1 MTLIFC
7 PGFKFSIPTAAF
19 VPEGFGTTFTGALVV
34 VLNPFFV
41 APGLGVALLVVFG
54 DGVADFEF
62 DGIDFPSITV
72 TLIFCPGFK
81 FSMPTF
87 DEESVVFGLIVTFLL
102 EVGVGMGDAFGEGE
116 VFGAA
121 LSVGFGEA
129 AGFSVTEGLGDG
141 AGEGDF
147 VADGEGD
154 GAGEGFAVG
163 VGDALGLGVGVTEG
177 EGDGVGV
184 GVGVGVGASGTEPP
198 PLGAGELG
206 LGETFATCSGITA
219 VDA

>member
-19 VPEGFGTTFTGALVV
+19 VPEGFGTTFTGSLVV

-102 EVGVGMGDAFGEGE
+102 EVGVGIGDAFGEGE
-116 VFGAA
+116 VIGAA

-147 VADGEGD
+147 VADGEGV
-154 GAGEGFAVG
+154 GEGLTVG
-163 VGDALGLGVGVTEG
+163 DGDALGLGVGVTEG

-184 GVGVGVGASGTEPP
+184 GVGASGNEPP

-206 LGETFATCSGITA
+206 LGERFATCSGITA